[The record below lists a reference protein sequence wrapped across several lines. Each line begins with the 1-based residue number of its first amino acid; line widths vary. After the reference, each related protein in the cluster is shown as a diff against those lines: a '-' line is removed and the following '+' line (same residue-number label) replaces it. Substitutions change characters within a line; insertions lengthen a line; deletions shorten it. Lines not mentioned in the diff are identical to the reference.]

1 MAPPVP
7 EVGTVP
13 LALLLLLVLLVSA
26 FLVAVMIG
34 YARRRGLLD
43 HPGQRRLHRQPTPR
57 GGGAGIVLALLVG
70 LPLLALTTG
79 VAVPAHGLLLWWLAL
94 LLTALLGARDD
105 HGGLGI
111 APRLTGHLLAGAL
124 LAASLWPWLAA
135 ALGWPL
141 VAVAAGLLVLATAW
155 SINLHNFM
163 DGSDGLLAAQ
173 ALLVALGLAL
183 LAGSAHAVALR
194 ATALLLAAA
203 VAGFAPFNLPL
214 PRARVFMGDVGSGA
228 LGFMLAA
235 LALTGVVQGVWPL
248 PAALLL
254 CSAFIADASV
264 TLLWRMLRGRRWWR
278 PHREHLYQW
287 LARAHRS
294 HRLPLLTYLLWNL
307 LLALPLAVL
316 AARDATLGWWLV
328 AGLYMLAGVL
338 WWWGKS
344 ACRAALRS
352 NGIRHASV

>member
-1 MAPPVP
+1 M
-7 EVGTVP
+7 P

-26 FLVAVMIG
+26 SLVAMTIG

-57 GGGAGIVLALLVG
+57 GGGAGIVLALLAG

-111 APRLTGHLLAGAL
+111 TPRLCGHLLAGAL

-135 ALGWPL
+135 VLAWPL
-141 VAVAAGLLVLATAW
+141 AAAAGLLVLATVW

-163 DGSDGLLAAQ
+163 DGSDGLLAMQ

-183 LAGSAHAVALR
+183 LAGLAHAAALR
-194 ATALLLAAA
+194 AAALVLAAA

-248 PAALLL
+248 PAVLLL
-254 CSAFIADASV
+254 GSAFIADASA

-287 LARAHRS
+287 LARAHCS

-316 AARDATLGWWLV
+316 AARDAALGWWLV

-338 WWWGKS
+338 WWRGKS

-352 NGIRHASV
+352 HGIRHASV

>member
-26 FLVAVMIG
+26 LLVAVMIG

-214 PRARVFMGDVGSGA
+214 PRADGFPVMVMQAGLAQA
-228 LGFMLAA
+228 LGFMLAKGQGDTNA
-235 LALTGVVQGVWPL
+235 YGCYLDDLALV
-248 PAALLL
+248 LLGKHGHARGEAGRNL
-254 CSAFIADASV
+254 HKEVIEADL
-264 TLLWRMLRGRRWWR
+264 TRYRRM
-278 PHREHLYQW
+278 
-287 LARAHRS
+287 
-294 HRLPLLTYLLWNL
+294 T
-307 LLALPLAVL
+307 
-316 AARDATLGWWLV
+316 RDILMV
-328 AGLYMLAGVL
+328 AGWFKRFGQAYL
-338 WWWGKS
+338 GKTGMGE
-344 ACRAALRS
+344 RP
-352 NGIRHASV
+352 